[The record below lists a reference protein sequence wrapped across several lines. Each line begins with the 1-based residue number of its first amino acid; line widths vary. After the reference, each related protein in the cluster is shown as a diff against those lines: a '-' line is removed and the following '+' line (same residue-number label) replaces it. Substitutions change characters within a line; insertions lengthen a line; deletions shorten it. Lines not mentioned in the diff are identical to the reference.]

1 MSDLIK
7 AIAQEVRIQQ
17 QRLSMYEPS
26 AEPLELNI
34 RNMNEKMVA
43 LVDHINE
50 LKGLV
55 SDLECDVHFWKK
67 RVAEKPAY
75 HCPKCGDWFSE
86 DELKFKGEKL

>member
-26 AEPLELNI
+26 AELLELNI

-55 SDLECDVHFWKK
+55 SDLECDVHFWKAK
-67 RVAEKPAY
+67 AEA
-75 HCPKCGDWFSE
+75 
-86 DELKFKGEKL
+86 LAGEKL